1 MSNEILLLASFIL
14 DLIFGD
20 PPLLFPHPIALIGKL
35 IEKTESIF
43 YEDNKLNGI
52 IFVIFNVIVV
62 YVFIEVLLKIFS
74 LLNVYINFLL
84 SAILLSFTISLKSL
98 HFETLKVYNALKNN
112 NLNLARQELSLL
124 VSRDTNELE
133 EKDIIRSVIETI
145 SENFTDGIVAP
156 IFYFAIG
163 GLKLAFIYKVINTLD
178 SMIGYKNEKYINF
191 GYFTAKLDD
200 ILNFIPARIAG
211 FLTVISAFLLRYDY
225 KNSFRIMLSDKN
237 NTDSPNSGWT
247 ESAYAGALK
256 IQLGGPTPYFG
267 VWYDK
272 PFIGDEI
279 EILSLKHIKKSYYL
293 LYLSSI
299 LFLILTLTFLTAIK
313 F

>member
-1 MSNEILLLASFIL
+1 MSNEILLLAAFIL

-35 IEKTESIF
+35 IEKTENIF
-43 YEDNKLNGI
+43 YDDNKLNGI
-52 IFVIFNVIVV
+52 IFVVFNIIVV
-62 YVFIEVLLKIFS
+62 YISIEILLKIFS

-178 SMIGYKNEKYINF
+178 SMIGYK
-191 GYFTAKLDD
+191 
-200 ILNFIPARIAG
+200 
-211 FLTVISAFLLRYDY
+211 V
-225 KNSFRIMLSDKN
+225 
-237 NTDSPNSGWT
+237 
-247 ESAYAGALK
+247 
-256 IQLGGPTPYFG
+256 
-267 VWYDK
+267 
-272 PFIGDEI
+272 
-279 EILSLKHIKKSYYL
+279 
-293 LYLSSI
+293 
-299 LFLILTLTFLTAIK
+299 
-313 F
+313 

>member
-62 YVFIEVLLKIFS
+62 YVSIEVLLKIFF

-84 SAILLSFTISLKSL
+84 SSILLSFTISLKSL

-112 NLNLARQELSLL
+112 NLNLARKELSLL

-211 FLTVISAFLLRYDY
+211 FLTVISAFLLRYDF
-225 KNSFRIMLSDKN
+225 KNSFRIMLRDKN

-256 IQLGGPTPYFG
+256 VQLGGSTPYFG

-279 EILSLKHIKKSYYL
+279 ENLSLKHIKKSYYL

-299 LFLILTLTFLTAIK
+299 LFLILTLTFLTVIK
-313 F
+313 S